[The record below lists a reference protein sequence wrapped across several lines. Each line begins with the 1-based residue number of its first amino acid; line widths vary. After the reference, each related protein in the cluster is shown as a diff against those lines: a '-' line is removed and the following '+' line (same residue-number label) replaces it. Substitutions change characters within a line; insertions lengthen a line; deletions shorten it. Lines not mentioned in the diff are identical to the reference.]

1 MNLNIEVI
9 PVFIQII
16 GDCYYFDVVA
26 VNQNLESSKVGY
38 IMINMKRCRANY
50 SISKFLEELD
60 EFDVEKL
67 LDKTYDAAKN
77 VGDFLS

>member
-1 MNLNIEVI
+1 MNLNIDVI

-16 GDCYYFDVVA
+16 GDCYYFDVVV

-38 IMINMKRCRANY
+38 IMINMKRGRANY